1 MGRAGMGLQGE
12 GLASRTPAPL
22 CSCFIVS
29 SGTAPASAERTRACS
44 AAHATSRMEVTRT
57 RPADRAPTGAA
68 VAVCDALPGAA
79 DAPPSAAAGWAATG
93 AGAGAPTAAAAVA
106 SAQVV
111 AGGIDVAVASCAPSV
126 GCIRGAL
133 SMPASYSLLSAYTPE
148 GTGGRPQGR
157 RPFRT
162 ATRRTPRATRWP
174 TSARASPRRRSQAR
188 VDHS

>member
-93 AGAGAPTAAAAVA
+93 AGAGAPTASAAVA

-148 GTGGRPQGR
+148 GTGVAPKVAARSAPQHGAPLGR
-157 RPFRT
+157 RVGLLAPE
-162 ATRRTPRATRWP
+162 PLRA
-174 TSARASPRRRSQAR
+174 
-188 VDHS
+188 VDHKLA

>member
-1 MGRAGMGLQGE
+1 MPQGPQE
-12 GLASRTPAPL
+12 SW
-22 CSCFIVS
+22 
-29 SGTAPASAERTRACS
+29 S
-44 AAHATSRMEVTRT
+44 AAKSAK
-57 RPADRAPTGAA
+57 RPEA
-68 VAVCDALPGAA
+68 VAAPGAA

-148 GTGGRPQGR
+148 GTGVAPKVAARSAPQHGAPLGR
-157 RPFRT
+157 RT
-162 ATRRTPRATRWP
+162 LAY
-174 TSARASPRRRSQAR
+174 
-188 VDHS
+188 

>member
-1 MGRAGMGLQGE
+1 MWRHWLLLPQTG
-12 GLASRTPAPL
+12 PD
-22 CSCFIVS
+22 V
-29 SGTAPASAERTRACS
+29 
-44 AAHATSRMEVTRT
+44 SRMEVTRT

-93 AGAGAPTAAAAVA
+93 AGAGAPTASAAVA

-148 GTGGRPQGR
+148 GTGVAPKVAARSAPQHGAPLGR
-157 RPFRT
+157 RVGLLAPE
-162 ATRRTPRATRWP
+162 PLRA
-174 TSARASPRRRSQAR
+174 
-188 VDHS
+188 VDHKLA